1 MTNIIKDTICDMIE
15 NHEEN
20 KICFEKETKAT
31 VRNYQEGYFNGYHDA
46 LVDLLNHLGI
56 ENKYEIYND

>member
-1 MTNIIKDTICDMIE
+1 MTNIIEDTVRDMLA

-31 VRNYQEGYFNGYHDA
+31 VRNYQRGYFDGYHDA
-46 LVDLLNHLGI
+46 LVDLLNNLGI
-56 ENKYEIYND
+56 ENDYEIYND